1 MTPRR
6 VLMIHPEGNAGNNPT
21 IKCLIDL
28 LIESNFKITY
38 ISSGESSV
46 PFRSGLTLIKRSKMA
61 ERLKRKIFNKYC
73 EIWLSKFFSCVR
85 NLHLLKKYDLIISID
100 REGLIEASAISSFYK
115 IPLIHASF
123 EIYFESETSIKYK
136 AIEIEASKNIS
147 FWIAQDK
154 IRAQSLIAEN
164 KLESAKGILI
174 PVSSKGPCEASNQR
188 LRDDLG
194 IPLDKKVAI
203 FMGSLYPWTLFK
215 EVLNQ
220 AHQLPSDW
228 VLVINERYG
237 HTQQYFLE
245 QKIDYDLLQKK
256 VYLSQYPVEF
266 VDEMGYILSGIDAG
280 LAFYRPSYNDPS
292 NGLNLFYLGL
302 SSGKISTYLR
312 YGVPIVINE
321 IGLFADLTREHKFGV
336 VIESP
341 DKLPNALLDLDNM
354 QNASHNAKKF
364 FSDQLDFSLYQ
375 DEIKSVI
382 DSLVD
387 MPD

>member
-1 MTPRR
+1 
-6 VLMIHPEGNAGNNPT
+6 
-21 IKCLIDL
+21 
-28 LIESNFKITY
+28 
-38 ISSGESSV
+38 
-46 PFRSGLTLIKRSKMA
+46 
-61 ERLKRKIFNKYC
+61 
-73 EIWLSKFFSCVR
+73 
-85 NLHLLKKYDLIISID
+85 
-100 REGLIEASAISSFYK
+100 
-115 IPLIHASF
+115 
-123 EIYFESETSIKYK
+123 
-136 AIEIEASKNIS
+136 
-147 FWIAQDK
+147 
-154 IRAQSLIAEN
+154 
-164 KLESAKGILI
+164 
-174 PVSSKGPCEASNQR
+174 
-188 LRDDLG
+188 
-194 IPLDKKVAI
+194 
-203 FMGSLYPWTLFK
+203 MGSLYPWTLFK

>member
-1 MTPRR
+1 
-6 VLMIHPEGNAGNNPT
+6 MIHPEGNAGNNPT